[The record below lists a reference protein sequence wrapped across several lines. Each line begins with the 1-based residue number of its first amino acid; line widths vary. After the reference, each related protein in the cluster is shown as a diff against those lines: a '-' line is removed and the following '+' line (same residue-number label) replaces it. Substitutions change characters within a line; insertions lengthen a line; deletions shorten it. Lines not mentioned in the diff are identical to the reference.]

1 MHPSRTIHAITKGF
15 AMTVATSTASL
26 AAGALARRIT
36 GALVLA
42 LALTACATMEAQQA
56 GEARADRTTAQSAGE
71 AREAF
76 RKDREAILSMA
87 GNYRVTFDFRETV
100 ALAEGYEL
108 KAPKLSGGDEVVR
121 VLEDRGDFISM
132 QHILVVGGDEK
143 FPVKHWRQDWIYE
156 PESVLV
162 FVGGNAWEKRPL
174 SPEERKGKWAQIVY
188 QVDDAP
194 RYGALAAWE
203 HENGNSSWTPPA
215 EWRPLPRRDATTRDD
230 YHAIKAVN
238 RHVITPDGWV
248 HEQDNTKLVLDEG
261 EPYALARE
269 VGVNTYRRFDAFDV
283 SVAENYWAETAAY
296 WAAVREEWTRM
307 ETENEA
313 FAITLVGEPE
323 ELYFE
328 ILGLAEAYRN
338 DEKPLAEASA
348 DARGVIADYTE
359 TDIGSLGSRLN
370 RPSRTVSA
378 NADAAGAL

>member
-1 MHPSRTIHAITKGF
+1 MTIHSRATKARRTG
-15 AMTVATSTASL
+15 AAPRCL
-26 AAGALARRIT
+26 AGA
-36 GALVLA
+36 A
-42 LALTACATMEAQQA
+42 LAVSLTACATLEPTLNAAQNA
-56 GEARADRTTAQSAGE
+56 TSGAASPAPAAD
-71 AREAF
+71 EAF
-76 RKDREAILSMA
+76 GKDREAILAMA

-108 KAPKLSGGDEVVR
+108 KEPKLSGGDEVVR

-132 QHILVVGGDEK
+132 QHILVVGGDDK

-162 FVGGNAWEKRPL
+162 FVGGNAWEKRAL

-203 HENGNSSWTPPA
+203 HKDGNSAWTPPA

-248 HEQDNTKLVLDEG
+248 HEQDNTKLVLDKG
-261 EPYALARE
+261 APYALARE
-269 VGVNTYRRFDAFDV
+269 VGVNTYRRFEDFDV
-283 SVAENYWAETAAY
+283 SVADDYWADTQAY
-296 WAAVREEWTRM
+296 WAAVRDEWTRM
-307 ETENEA
+307 ETEHDA

-323 ELYFE
+323 ALYFE
-328 ILGLAEAYRN
+328 ILGLAEAYRSE
-338 DEKPLAEASA
+338 EKPLGQATAEALE
-348 DARGVIADYTE
+348 VIADYTVTE
-359 TDIGSLGSRLN
+359 IGSLGSRLA
-370 RPSRTVSA
+370 PPTQTASA
-378 NADAAGAL
+378 E